1 MSVDNGQAV
10 APREPASV
18 VNVGLT
24 TRALVSIGVALA
36 LVIGVVAV
44 FREAEQAITRIAIGV
59 VLALALDP
67 LVRSFQRRGFRRR
80 SAATLVALGVTVVA
94 GLIVILVG
102 PPAVEQAQQFSDE
115 LPQTIE
121 EFYALPLGIGDWL
134 ESNDAVGKVETFVD
148 EAPSRV
154 DDDTV
159 SDTANS
165 LLGSALGVAIVLAVA
180 FAVMLDGETLI
191 ARARALIPPA
201 RRERADSFGR
211 LMYNTFGNYFGGSVT
226 VAAMSGMWTLTIALI
241 FDVPLAPVA
250 AIWSMVTNVIPQIG
264 GFLGGSFVTVL
275 ALSVS
280 VPTAI
285 AVCVL
290 FVAYMNF
297 ENNVIQPAIIGNAV
311 DLSPPVS
318 MLAVL
323 IGGAAGGIPGALVA
337 TPIVGSAKRIY
348 FVVRGRPEAEPEPKP
363 SLKDRISGL
372 FRRSSAK
379 TAAEPAAS

>member
-1 MSVDNGQAV
+1 MGDGLDELQGSSGGNDAV
-10 APREPASV
+10 RLS
-18 VNVGLT
+18 LT
-24 TRALVSIGVALA
+24 PTALLFISVALTLSIA
-36 LVIGVVAV
+36 VVTV
-44 FREAEQAITRIAIGV
+44 FEAAEQAVTRIVIGT

-67 LVRSFQRRGFRRR
+67 LVRSLQGRGLRRR
-80 SAATLVALGVTVVA
+80 AAASIVALGVVLIA
-94 GLIVILVG
+94 LLIVVLVG

-115 LPQTIE
+115 LPQTIQQ
-121 EFYALPLGIGDWL
+121 FYDLPLGIGDLL
-134 ESNDAVGKVETFVD
+134 ETNDVAGKVETAVA
-148 EAPSRV
+148 EAPSQI

-165 LLGSALGVAIVLAVA
+165 LLGNALGVAIVLAVT

-191 ARARALIPPA
+191 ARLRALIPPA
-201 RRERADSFGR
+201 RRDRADRFGR
-211 LMYNTFGNYFGGSVT
+211 LLYNTFGNYFGGSVT

-290 FVAYMNF
+290 FVVYMNF
-297 ENNVIQPAIIGNAV
+297 ENNIIQPAIIGNAV
-311 DLSPPVS
+311 DLSPPIS

-337 TPIVGSAKRIY
+337 TPFVGSAKRIY
-348 FVVRGRPEAEPEPKP
+348 FEIRGRTEAEPEPSP
-363 SLKDRISGL
+363 SLKERFDRL
-372 FRRSSAK
+372 VHRNSAE
-379 TAAEPAAS
+379 T

>member
-1 MSVDNGQAV
+1 MRLSW
-10 APREPASV
+10 
-18 VNVGLT
+18 
-24 TRALVSIGVALA
+24 RALVSIFAALT
-36 LVIGVVAV
+36 LVIVVVGA
-44 FREAEQAITRIAIGV
+44 FREAEQAVTRIAIGI

-67 LVRSFQRRGFRRR
+67 LVRSLQRRGFRRR
-80 SAATLVALGVTVVA
+80 SAATLVAIGVTVLA
-94 GLIVILVG
+94 GLIVVLVG

-115 LPQTIE
+115 LPQTVQ

-134 ESNDAVGKVETFVD
+134 ESVDAVGKLETFVD

-165 LLGSALGVAIVLAVA
+165 LLGSALGVAIVLAVT

-191 ARARALIPPA
+191 ARIRALIPPE
-201 RRERADSFGR
+201 RRQRADEFGR

-285 AVCVL
+285 AVCLL
-290 FVAYMNF
+290 FVLYMNF

-337 TPIVGSAKRIY
+337 TPLVGSAKRVY
-348 FVVRGRPEAEPEPKP
+348 FVVRGREEAEPEPKP
-363 SLKDRISGL
+363 TLKERVVGLLDRV
-372 FRRSSAK
+372 RRDQ
-379 TAAEPAAS
+379 